1 MKKIFLVVNDL
12 VTATNFRKDL
22 MKTLHN
28 LGHDVAVISPSQSN
42 FVNSSEVLNDS
53 QKLSF
58 RHIHIFI
65 NRVSLNPFASLKYI
79 LFLSKILKSERPD
92 YVLLYTPKI
101 VIFGSI
107 ASRIAGVH
115 KIYSTINGLGY
126 AFASQSF
133 KAKFLSVLLKAL
145 YKVALSFNAKVFFQ
159 NSDDRNYF
167 LTNNLVDNNKSLLIN
182 GSGVNINE
190 FQPRAKLDQRY
201 IFLMIAR
208 IIPEKGVYEFLQ
220 AARMVKQ
227 KYPNIVF
234 QLLGPLESESPAI
247 LPKTVSDWNKEG
259 AIEYIS
265 QKSDVKPYIANC
277 NTFVLPS
284 YREGTPKSVLEAMAM
299 GKPIITSDVPG
310 CREPVI
316 DGVNGYLVPPRNSHL
331 LGESM
336 LAIYE
341 DEDFAKLAGV
351 KSLEIIKDKYDVI
364 KVNKFFMQA
373 LEIESKK
380 NV

>member
-22 MKTLHN
+22 IKTLHN
-28 LGHDVAVISPSQSN
+28 LGHDVAVISPSQSK
-42 FVNSSEVLNDS
+42 FVNSSEILNDS
-53 QKLSF
+53 QKLGF
-58 RHIHIFI
+58 RHIHISI
-65 NRVSLNPFASLKYI
+65 NRVSLNPFSSFKYI

-92 YVLLYTPKI
+92 RVLLYTPKI
-101 VIFGSI
+101 VIFGSM

-115 KIYSTINGLGY
+115 KVYSTINGLGY

-133 KAKFLSVLLKAL
+133 KAKFLSVLLKPL
-145 YKVALSFNAKVFFQ
+145 YKVALSLNAKVFFQ

-167 LTNNLVDNNKSLLIN
+167 LTNTLVDNNKSFLIN

-208 IIPEKGVYEFLQ
+208 IIPEKGVYEFVQ
-220 AARMVKQ
+220 AARIVKR

-234 QLLGPLESESPAI
+234 QLLGPLESELPVI
-247 LPKTVSDWNKEG
+247 LPQAVSDWNKEG
-259 AIEYIS
+259 IIEYIS
-265 QKSDVKPYIANC
+265 EKSDVKPFIANC

-316 DGVNGYLVPPRNSHL
+316 DGVNGYLVPSKNSHL

-373 LEIESKK
+373 LEIPSK
-380 NV
+380 

>member
-1 MKKIFLVVNDL
+1 MYD
-12 VTATNFRKDL
+12 TRTRK
-22 MKTLHN
+22 
-28 LGHDVAVISPSQSN
+28 
-42 FVNSSEVLNDS
+42 
-53 QKLSF
+53 
-58 RHIHIFI
+58 HIHISI

-92 YVLLYTPKI
+92 RVLLYGPKI

-115 KIYSTINGLGY
+115 KVYSTITGLGY
-126 AFASQSF
+126 AFASQSL
-133 KAKFLSVLLKAL
+133 KAKFLSVLFKAL

-167 LTNNLVDNNKSLLIN
+167 LTNTLVNNNKSFLIN

-208 IIPEKGVYEFLQ
+208 IIPEKGVYEFVQ
-220 AARMVKQ
+220 AARIVKQ

-234 QLLGPLESESPAI
+234 QLLGPFESESPAI
-247 LPKTVSDWNKEG
+247 LPQTASDWNKEG
-259 AIEYIS
+259 VIEYIS
-265 QKSDVKPYIANC
+265 EKSDVKPFIANC

-316 DGVNGYLVPPRNSHL
+316 DRVNGYLVPPRNSYL
-331 LGESM
+331 LAESM
-336 LAIYE
+336 LSIYE
-341 DEDFAKLAGV
+341 DEHFAKLAGV

-373 LEIESKK
+373 LEIASK
-380 NV
+380 

>member
-42 FVNSSEVLNDS
+42 FVNSSEILNDS

-58 RHIHIFI
+58 RHIHISI

-92 YVLLYTPKI
+92 RVLLYTPKI

-115 KIYSTINGLGY
+115 KVYSTINGLGY

-167 LTNNLVDNNKSLLIN
+167 LTNALVDNNKSFLIN

-208 IIPEKGVYEFLQ
+208 IIPEKGVYEFVQ
-220 AARMVKQ
+220 AARIVKQ

-234 QLLGPLESESPAI
+234 QLLGPLESESPVI
-247 LPKTVSDWNKEG
+247 LPQTVSDWNKEG
-259 AIEYIS
+259 VIEYIS
-265 QKSDVKPYIANC
+265 KKSDVKPFIANC

-316 DGVNGYLVPPRNSHL
+316 DGVNGYLVPSRNSHL

-373 LEIESKK
+373 LEIASKE

>member
-12 VTATNFRKDL
+12 VTATIFRKDL

-42 FVNSSEVLNDS
+42 FVNSSEILNDS

-58 RHIHIFI
+58 RHIHISI

-92 YVLLYTPKI
+92 RVLLYGPKI

-115 KIYSTINGLGY
+115 KVYSTITGLGY
-126 AFASQSF
+126 AFASQSL
-133 KAKFLSVLLKAL
+133 KAKFLSVLFKAL

-167 LTNNLVDNNKSLLIN
+167 LTNTLVNNNKSLLIN

-208 IIPEKGVYEFLQ
+208 IIPEKGVYEFVQ
-220 AARMVKQ
+220 AARIVKQ
-227 KYPNIVF
+227 KHPNIVF

-247 LPKTVSDWNKEG
+247 LPQTVSDWNKEG
-259 AIEYIS
+259 VIEYIS
-265 QKSDVKPYIANC
+265 EKSDVKPFIANC

-316 DGVNGYLVPPRNSHL
+316 DRVNGYLVPPRNSHL
-331 LGESM
+331 LAESM
-336 LAIYE
+336 LSIYE
-341 DEDFAKLAGV
+341 DEHFAKLAGV

-373 LEIESKK
+373 LEIASK
-380 NV
+380 

>member
-12 VTATNFRKDL
+12 VTATIFRKDL

-42 FVNSSEVLNDS
+42 FVNSSEILNDS

-58 RHIHIFI
+58 RHIHISI

-92 YVLLYTPKI
+92 RVLLYGPKI

-115 KIYSTINGLGY
+115 KVYSTITGLGY
-126 AFASQSF
+126 AFASQSL

-167 LTNNLVDNNKSLLIN
+167 LTNTLVNNNKSLLIN

-208 IIPEKGVYEFLQ
+208 IIPEKGVYEFVQ
-220 AARMVKQ
+220 AARIVKQ

-234 QLLGPLESESPAI
+234 QLLGPFESESPAI
-247 LPKTVSDWNKEG
+247 LPQTASDWNKEG
-259 AIEYIS
+259 VIEYIS
-265 QKSDVKPYIANC
+265 EKSDVKPFIANC

-316 DGVNGYLVPPRNSHL
+316 DRVNGYLVPPRNSHL
-331 LGESM
+331 LAESM
-336 LAIYE
+336 LSIYE
-341 DEDFAKLAGV
+341 DEHFAKLAGV

-373 LEIESKK
+373 LEIASK
-380 NV
+380 

>member
-22 MKTLHN
+22 IKTLHN
-28 LGHDVAVISPSQSN
+28 LGHDVAVISPSQSK
-42 FVNSSEVLNDS
+42 FVNSSEILNDS
-53 QKLSF
+53 QKLGF
-58 RHIHIFI
+58 RHTHISI
-65 NRVSLNPFASLKYI
+65 NRVSLNPFSSFKYI

-92 YVLLYTPKI
+92 RVLLYTPKI
-101 VIFGSI
+101 VIFGSM

-115 KIYSTINGLGY
+115 KVYSTINGLGY

-133 KAKFLSVLLKAL
+133 KAKFLSVLLKPL
-145 YKVALSFNAKVFFQ
+145 YKVALSLNAKVFFQ

-167 LTNNLVDNNKSLLIN
+167 LTNTLVNNNKSLLIN

-208 IIPEKGVYEFLQ
+208 IIPEKGVYEFVQ
-220 AARMVKQ
+220 AARIVKR

-234 QLLGPLESESPAI
+234 QLLGPLESELPVI
-247 LPKTVSDWNKEG
+247 LPQAVSDWNKEG
-259 AIEYIS
+259 IIEYIS
-265 QKSDVKPYIANC
+265 EKSDVKPFIANC

-316 DGVNGYLVPPRNSHL
+316 DGVNGYLVPSKNSHL

-373 LEIESKK
+373 LEIPSK
-380 NV
+380 

>member
-22 MKTLHN
+22 MKTLNN

-42 FVNSSEVLNDS
+42 FVNSSEILNDS

-58 RHIHIFI
+58 RHIHISI

-92 YVLLYTPKI
+92 RVLLYTPKI

-115 KIYSTINGLGY
+115 KVYSTITGLGY

-167 LTNNLVDNNKSLLIN
+167 LTNTLVNNNKSFLIN

-208 IIPEKGVYEFLQ
+208 IIPEKGVYEFVQ
-220 AARMVKQ
+220 AARIVKQ

-247 LPKTVSDWNKEG
+247 LPQTVSDWNKEG
-259 AIEYIS
+259 VIEYIS
-265 QKSDVKPYIANC
+265 EKADV
-277 NTFVLPS
+277 TFFS
-284 YREGTPKSVLEAMAM
+284 TNS
-299 GKPIITSDVPG
+299 ITS
-310 CREPVI
+310 
-316 DGVNGYLVPPRNSHL
+316 
-331 LGESM
+331 
-336 LAIYE
+336 
-341 DEDFAKLAGV
+341 
-351 KSLEIIKDKYDVI
+351 II
-364 KVNKFFMQA
+364 
-373 LEIESKK
+373 E
-380 NV
+380 

>member
-12 VTATNFRKDL
+12 VTATIFRKDL

-42 FVNSSEVLNDS
+42 FVNSSEILNDS

-58 RHIHIFI
+58 RHIHISI

-92 YVLLYTPKI
+92 RVLLYGPKI

-115 KIYSTINGLGY
+115 KVYSTITGLGY

-167 LTNNLVDNNKSLLIN
+167 LTNTLVNNNKSLLIN
-182 GSGVNINE
+182 GSGVNMNE

-208 IIPEKGVYEFLQ
+208 IIPEKGVYEFVQ
-220 AARMVKQ
+220 AARIVKQ
-227 KYPNIVF
+227 KYPNIIF
-234 QLLGPLESESPAI
+234 HLLGPFESESPAI
-247 LPKTVSDWNKEG
+247 LPQTGSDWNKEG
-259 AIEYIS
+259 VIEYIS
-265 QKSDVKPYIANC
+265 EKSDVKPFIANC

-316 DGVNGYLVPPRNSHL
+316 DRVNGYLVPPRNSHL
-331 LGESM
+331 LAESM
-336 LAIYE
+336 LSIYE
-341 DEDFAKLAGV
+341 DEHFAKLAGV

-373 LEIESKK
+373 LEIASK
-380 NV
+380 

>member
-12 VTATNFRKDL
+12 VTATIFRKDL

-42 FVNSSEVLNDS
+42 FVNSSEILNDS

-58 RHIHIFI
+58 RHIHISI

-92 YVLLYTPKI
+92 RVLLYGPKI

-115 KIYSTINGLGY
+115 KVYSTITGLGY

-167 LTNNLVDNNKSLLIN
+167 LTNTLVNNNKSLLIN
-182 GSGVNINE
+182 GSGVNMNE

-208 IIPEKGVYEFLQ
+208 IITEKGVYEFVQ
-220 AARMVKQ
+220 AARIVKQ

-234 QLLGPLESESPAI
+234 QLLGPFESESPAI
-247 LPKTVSDWNKEG
+247 LPQTASEWNKEG

-265 QKSDVKPYIANC
+265 EKSDVKPFIANC

-316 DGVNGYLVPPRNSHL
+316 DRVNGYLVPPRNSHL
-331 LGESM
+331 LAESM
-336 LAIYE
+336 LSIYE
-341 DEDFAKLAGV
+341 DEHFAKLAGV

-373 LEIESKK
+373 LEIASK
-380 NV
+380 

>member
-22 MKTLHN
+22 IKTLHN
-28 LGHDVAVISPSQSN
+28 LGHDVAVISPSQSK
-42 FVNSSEVLNDS
+42 FVNSSEILNDS
-53 QKLSF
+53 QKLGF
-58 RHIHIFI
+58 RHIHISI
-65 NRVSLNPFASLKYI
+65 NRVSLNPFSSFKYI

-92 YVLLYTPKI
+92 RVLLYTPKI
-101 VIFGSI
+101 VIFGSM

-115 KIYSTINGLGY
+115 KVYSTINGLGY

-133 KAKFLSVLLKAL
+133 KAKFLSVLLKPL
-145 YKVALSFNAKVFFQ
+145 YKVALSLNAKVFFQ

-167 LTNNLVDNNKSLLIN
+167 LTNTLVDNNKSFLIN

-208 IIPEKGVYEFLQ
+208 IIPEKGVYEFVQ
-220 AARMVKQ
+220 AARIVKR

-234 QLLGPLESESPAI
+234 QLLGPLESELPVI
-247 LPKTVSDWNKEG
+247 LPQAVSDWNKEG
-259 AIEYIS
+259 IIEYIS
-265 QKSDVKPYIANC
+265 EKSDVKPFIANC

-316 DGVNGYLVPPRNSHL
+316 DGVNGYLVPSKNSHL

-336 LAIYE
+336 LGSYE
-341 DEDFAKLAGV
+341 YEEFAKLAGLKRV
-351 KSLEIIKDKYDVI
+351 DIIKDKYDVI

-373 LEIESKK
+373 LEIPSK
-380 NV
+380 

>member
-12 VTATNFRKDL
+12 VTATIFRKDL

-42 FVNSSEVLNDS
+42 FVNSSEILNDS

-58 RHIHIFI
+58 RHIHISI

-92 YVLLYTPKI
+92 RVLLYGPKI

-115 KIYSTINGLGY
+115 KVYSTITGLGY

-167 LTNNLVDNNKSLLIN
+167 LTNTLVNNNKSLLIN
-182 GSGVNINE
+182 GSGVNMNE

-208 IIPEKGVYEFLQ
+208 IIPEKGVYEFVQ
-220 AARMVKQ
+220 AARIVKQ

-234 QLLGPLESESPAI
+234 QLLGPFESESPAI
-247 LPKTVSDWNKEG
+247 LPQTASDWNKEG

-265 QKSDVKPYIANC
+265 EKSDVKPFIANC

-316 DGVNGYLVPPRNSHL
+316 DRVNGYLVPPRNSHL
-331 LGESM
+331 LAESM
-336 LAIYE
+336 LSIYE
-341 DEDFAKLAGV
+341 DEHFAKLAGV

-373 LEIESKK
+373 LEIASK
-380 NV
+380 

>member
-22 MKTLHN
+22 IKTLHN

-42 FVNSSEVLNDS
+42 FVNSSEILNDS
-53 QKLSF
+53 QKLGF
-58 RHIHIFI
+58 RHIHISI

-92 YVLLYTPKI
+92 RVLLYTPKI
-101 VIFGSI
+101 VIFGSM

-115 KIYSTINGLGY
+115 KVYSTINGLGY

-133 KAKFLSVLLKAL
+133 KAKFLSILLKPL
-145 YKVALSFNAKVFFQ
+145 YKVALSLNAKVFFQ

-167 LTNNLVDNNKSLLIN
+167 LTNTLVDNNKSFLIN

-190 FQPRAKLDQRY
+190 FQPSAKLDQRY

-208 IIPEKGVYEFLQ
+208 IIPEKGVYEFVQ
-220 AARMVKQ
+220 AARIVKR

-234 QLLGPLESESPAI
+234 QLLGPLESESPVI
-247 LPKTVSDWNKEG
+247 LPQTVSDWNKEG
-259 AIEYIS
+259 IIEYIS
-265 QKSDVKPYIANC
+265 KKSDVKPFIANC

-316 DGVNGYLVPPRNSHL
+316 DGVNGYLVPSKNSHL

-341 DEDFAKLAGV
+341 DEDFAKRAGV

-373 LEIESKK
+373 LEIASK
-380 NV
+380 

>member
-115 KIYSTINGLGY
+115 KVYSTINGLGY

-351 KSLEIIKDKYDVI
+351 KSIEIIKDKYDVI

-373 LEIESKK
+373 LEIASKK

>member
-22 MKTLHN
+22 MKTLNN

-42 FVNSSEVLNDS
+42 FVNSSEILNDS

-58 RHIHIFI
+58 RHIHISI

-92 YVLLYTPKI
+92 RVLLYTPKI

-115 KIYSTINGLGY
+115 KVYSTITGLGY

-167 LTNNLVDNNKSLLIN
+167 LTNTLVNNNKSFLIN

-208 IIPEKGVYEFLQ
+208 IIPEKGVYEFVQ
-220 AARMVKQ
+220 AARIVKQ
-227 KYPNIVF
+227 KHPNIVF

-247 LPKTVSDWNKEG
+247 LPQTVSDWNKEG
-259 AIEYIS
+259 VIEYIS
-265 QKSDVKPYIANC
+265 EKSDVKPFIANC

-316 DGVNGYLVPPRNSHL
+316 DRVNGYLVPPRNSYL
-331 LGESM
+331 LAESM
-336 LAIYE
+336 LSIYE
-341 DEDFAKLAGV
+341 DEHFAKLAGV

-373 LEIESKK
+373 LEIASK
-380 NV
+380 

>member
-22 MKTLHN
+22 IKTLHN

-42 FVNSSEVLNDS
+42 FVNSSEILNDS
-53 QKLSF
+53 QKLGF
-58 RHIHIFI
+58 RHIHISI
-65 NRVSLNPFASLKYI
+65 NRVSLNPFASFKYI

-92 YVLLYTPKI
+92 RVLLYTPKI
-101 VIFGSI
+101 VIFGSL

-115 KIYSTINGLGY
+115 KVYSTINGLGY

-133 KAKFLSVLLKAL
+133 KAKFLSVLLKPL
-145 YKVALSFNAKVFFQ
+145 YKVALSLNAKVFFQ

-167 LTNNLVDNNKSLLIN
+167 LTNTLVDNNKSFLIN

-208 IIPEKGVYEFLQ
+208 IIPEKGVYEFVQ
-220 AARMVKQ
+220 AARIVKR

-234 QLLGPLESESPAI
+234 QLLGPLESESPVI
-247 LPKTVSDWNKEG
+247 LPQTVSDWNKEG
-259 AIEYIS
+259 IIEYIS
-265 QKSDVKPYIANC
+265 EKSDVKPFIANC

-316 DGVNGYLVPPRNSHL
+316 DGVNGYLVPSKNSHL

-373 LEIESKK
+373 LGIASK
-380 NV
+380 

>member
-1 MKKIFLVVNDL
+1 MKIILVVNDL

-28 LGHDVAVISPSQSN
+28 LGHEVVLISPRHSN
-42 FVNSSEVLNDS
+42 YVNSSEILNDS
-53 QKLSF
+53 KKLSY

-65 NRVSLNPFASLKYI
+65 NRVSLNLFASLKYI

-92 YVLLYTPKI
+92 RVLLYTPKI

-107 ASRIAGVH
+107 ACRIAGMH
-115 KIYSTINGLGY
+115 KVYSTINGLGY
-126 AFASQSF
+126 TFSSQSF
-133 KAKFLSVLLKAL
+133 KAKFLSVLIKPFF
-145 YKVALSFNAKVFFQ
+145 KVALSFNKKVFFQ

-167 LTNNLVDNNKSLLIN
+167 LTNTLVESNKSMLIN

-208 IIPEKGVYEFLQ
+208 IIPEKGVYEFVQ
-220 AARMVKQ
+220 AARIVKQ

-234 QLLGPLESESPAI
+234 QLLGPFESESPVI
-247 LPKTVSDWNKEG
+247 LPKIVSNWSKEG
-259 AIEYIS
+259 VIEYIS
-265 QKSDVKPYIANC
+265 RKSDVKPFIANC

-331 LGESM
+331 LSESM

-373 LEIESKK
+373 LEIASK
-380 NV
+380 

>member
-12 VTATNFRKDL
+12 VTATIFRKDL

-42 FVNSSEVLNDS
+42 FVNSSEILNDS

-58 RHIHIFI
+58 RHIHISI

-92 YVLLYTPKI
+92 RVLLYGPKI

-115 KIYSTINGLGY
+115 KVYSTITGLGY
-126 AFASQSF
+126 AFASQSL
-133 KAKFLSVLLKAL
+133 KAKFLSVLFKAL

-167 LTNNLVDNNKSLLIN
+167 LTNTLVNNNKSLLIN

-208 IIPEKGVYEFLQ
+208 IIPEKGVYEFVQ
-220 AARMVKQ
+220 AARIVKQ

-247 LPKTVSDWNKEG
+247 LPQTVSDWNKEG
-259 AIEYIS
+259 VIEYIS
-265 QKSDVKPYIANC
+265 EKSDVKPFIANC

-316 DGVNGYLVPPRNSHL
+316 DRVNGYLVPPRNSHL
-331 LGESM
+331 LAESM
-336 LAIYE
+336 LSIYE
-341 DEDFAKLAGV
+341 DEHFAKLAGV

-373 LEIESKK
+373 LEIASK
-380 NV
+380 

>member
-12 VTATNFRKDL
+12 VTATIFRKDL

-42 FVNSSEVLNDS
+42 FVNSSEILNDS

-58 RHIHIFI
+58 RHIHISI

-92 YVLLYTPKI
+92 RVLLYGPKI

-115 KIYSTINGLGY
+115 KVYSTITGLGY
-126 AFASQSF
+126 AFASQSL
-133 KAKFLSVLLKAL
+133 KAKFLSVLFKAL

-167 LTNNLVDNNKSLLIN
+167 LTNTLVNNNKSLLIN

-208 IIPEKGVYEFLQ
+208 IIPEKGVYEFVQ
-220 AARMVKQ
+220 AARIVKQ
-227 KYPNIVF
+227 KHPNIVF
-234 QLLGPLESESPAI
+234 QLLGPFESESPAI
-247 LPKTVSDWNKEG
+247 LPQTASDWNKEG
-259 AIEYIS
+259 VIEYIS
-265 QKSDVKPYIANC
+265 EKSDVKPFIANC

-316 DGVNGYLVPPRNSHL
+316 DRVNGYLVPPRNSHL
-331 LGESM
+331 LAESM
-336 LAIYE
+336 LSIYE
-341 DEDFAKLAGV
+341 DEHFAKLAGV

-373 LEIESKK
+373 LEIASK
-380 NV
+380 

>member
-22 MKTLHN
+22 MKTLNN

-42 FVNSSEVLNDS
+42 FVNSSEILNDS

-58 RHIHIFI
+58 RHIHISI

-92 YVLLYTPKI
+92 RVLLYTPKI

-115 KIYSTINGLGY
+115 KVYSTITGLGY

-167 LTNNLVDNNKSLLIN
+167 LTNTLVNKNKSFLIN

-208 IIPEKGVYEFLQ
+208 IIPEKGVYEFVQ
-220 AARMVKQ
+220 AARIVKQ

-247 LPKTVSDWNKEG
+247 LPQTVSDWNKEG
-259 AIEYIS
+259 VIEYIS
-265 QKSDVKPYIANC
+265 EKSDVKPFIANC

-316 DGVNGYLVPPRNSHL
+316 DRVNGYLVPPRNSYL
-331 LGESM
+331 LAESM
-336 LAIYE
+336 LSIYE
-341 DEDFAKLAGV
+341 DEHFAKLAGV

-373 LEIESKK
+373 LEIASK
-380 NV
+380 